1 MLHIWFISVQWG
13 TQSTEN
19 NKGIIIITT
28 LIEIY
33 DINSSC
39 YFYMI
44 ILPPGVN
51 DVPLAT
57 LVTLI
62 GETFMKSNSQEL
74 QVAGNQRLGNRA
86 TYRGIIFEVLTVF
99 WSVKS
104 QNPFVIEWF
113 QKTDQSDIDL
123 LSIIHIVL
131 IQIRHFPY
139 RDCIYLHATSTFH
152 LF

>member
-1 MLHIWFISVQWG
+1 
-13 TQSTEN
+13 
-19 NKGIIIITT
+19 
-28 LIEIY
+28 
-33 DINSSC
+33 
-39 YFYMI
+39 MI

-99 WSVKS
+99 
-104 QNPFVIEWF
+104 
-113 QKTDQSDIDL
+113 
-123 LSIIHIVL
+123 
-131 IQIRHFPY
+131 
-139 RDCIYLHATSTFH
+139 
-152 LF
+152 